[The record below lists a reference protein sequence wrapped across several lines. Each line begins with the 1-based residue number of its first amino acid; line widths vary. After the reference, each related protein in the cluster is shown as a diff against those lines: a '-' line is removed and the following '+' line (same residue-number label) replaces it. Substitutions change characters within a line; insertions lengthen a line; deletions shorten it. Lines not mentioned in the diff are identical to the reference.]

1 MQHLDTGAGLRLAL
15 TMSEMPHVMVVD
27 DDTRLRELLRKYL
40 SDHGYVVTVAKD
52 APDARSKL
60 EMLAVDLMILDV
72 MMPGEDG
79 LSLATD
85 LSGKNGPPILLLTA
99 QGEADDRI
107 RGLESGADDYLVKPF
122 DPRELLLRMG
132 KILRRKPPAMEAGT
146 QSSVLR
152 LGMYLWDG
160 TRQELRRNDE
170 VIRLTTGEG
179 QLMAALAQAVGE
191 AVSRDDLA
199 RATGYGANPRA
210 VDVQVTRLRR
220 KVEEDPKNPRYLQT
234 VRGQGYMLRPD

>member
-1 MQHLDTGAGLRLAL
+1 MDDL
-15 TMSEMPHVMVVD
+15 PHVMVVD

-52 APDARSKL
+52 AADARTKL
-60 EMLAVDLMILDV
+60 AMLAVDLMILDV

-79 LSLATD
+79 LSLASD
-85 LSGKNGPPILLLTA
+85 LSLKNGPPILLLTA

-132 KILRRKPPAMEAGT
+132 KILRRKPQVDAGVN
-146 QSSVLR
+146 SALLR
-152 LGMYLWDG
+152 LGSYHWDV
-160 TRQELRRNDE
+160 TRQELRRGDE
-170 VIRLTTGEG
+170 VIRLTSGEG

-199 RATGYGANPRA
+199 RATGDGANPRA

>member
-1 MQHLDTGAGLRLAL
+1 MDDF
-15 TMSEMPHVMVVD
+15 PHVMVVD

-40 SDHGYVVTVAKD
+40 SDHGYAVTVAKD
-52 APDARSKL
+52 AAEARAKL
-60 EMLAVDLMILDV
+60 SLIAVDLIVLDV

-85 LSGKNGPPILLLTA
+85 LSRNDGPPILLLTA
-99 QGEADDRI
+99 QGETDDRI

-132 KILRRKPPAMEAGT
+132 KILRRKPPADPGVP
-146 QSSVLR
+146 SSMLR
-152 LGMYLWDG
+152 LGGYHWDVA
-160 TRQELRRNDE
+160 RQELRRGGD
-170 VIRLTTGEG
+170 VVRLTTGES
-179 QLMAALAQAVGE
+179 QLMAVLAQSVGE

-199 RATGYGANPRA
+199 RATGDGANPRA